1 MYLFL
6 LHLKKSRK
14 KNFLH
19 HLSHF
24 MWHFLSISYKQTK
37 IPIISKF
44 LSWKFTKSQV
54 NNSLMVVHLQILDY
68 SMTMD
73 QAIHC
78 FEKDLSWLLDLL
90 LKLLLLKWLI
100 CGNDYITFYK
110 NMEQKIMV
118 ICKRLCKS
126 KKSCY
131 FTDLVIS
138 VICSMTRR
146 FCTYLDY
153 VYVYK
158 DSPKIYVQHICQ
170 W

>member
-37 IPIISKF
+37 IPIFSKF

-54 NNSLMVVHLQILDY
+54 NYRLMVVHLQILDY

-78 FEKDLSWLLDLL
+78 FEKDLSWLLNLL

-100 CGNDYITFYK
+100 CGNDYIMFYK

-118 ICKRLCKS
+118 ICKRLFKS
-126 KKSCY
+126 KRNCY
-131 FTDLVIS
+131 LSWLGYFY
-138 VICSMTRR
+138 
-146 FCTYLDY
+146 YLLNEQ
-153 VYVYK
+153 
-158 DSPKIYVQHICQ
+158 KILHLFGLCVCL
-170 W
+170 